1 VEGSEKIRVGAAGN
15 PAHKNRMEWPGKK
28 ALVKRRTGGQIRQAA
43 PQTRICSNRSTFF
56 LLSNRS
62 PLGRLSK
69 TEYPVNVLNRME
81 PIQVI
86 RWGQFRLANHLFCGC
101 VANSLDQTDQAFLVF
116 VQPPLFMQ

>member
-1 VEGSEKIRVGAAGN
+1 MEGSEKIRVGAAGN

-69 TEYPVNVLNRME
+69 TEYPVNVFKQNGANSGDQMG
-81 PIQVI
+81 PIQI
-86 RWGQFRLANHLFCGC
+86 
-101 VANSLDQTDQAFLVF
+101 SEITSFLGMWC
-116 VQPPLFMQ
+116 Q